1 MTYLITNY
9 HKNNAKDLGVSIK
22 SSNAKGKKIEVVLP
36 DKKIKQIGAKGYED
50 YQLYKKKEG
59 NQVANE
65 KRDDYRAR
73 HKCDNAKRFK
83 SNAVKKRP
91 DSVCMG
97 CMKAGKHHGCEK
109 KNLGKHKIAY

>member
-22 SSNAKGKKIEVVLP
+22 PSGAKGKKIEVVLP

-65 KRDDYRAR
+65 KRDAYRAR
-73 HKCDNAKRFK
+73 HKCHNAKRFT
-83 SNAVKKRP
+83 AQHLACEILWGDRKKGILR
-91 DSVCMG
+91 
-97 CMKAGKHHGCEK
+97 GK
-109 KNLGKHKIAY
+109 

>member
-22 SSNAKGKKIEVVLP
+22 RSNAKGKKIEVVLP

-65 KRDDYRAR
+65 KRDAYRAR
-73 HKCDNAKRFK
+73 HKCHNAKRFT
-83 SNAVKKRP
+83 AQHLACEILWGDRKKGILR
-91 DSVCMG
+91 
-97 CMKAGKHHGCEK
+97 GK
-109 KNLGKHKIAY
+109 